1 MYNSLVNAKV
11 VENKNMAR
19 GGLVETKR
27 AIQERLDQLVQDLV
41 SMEEQLARA
50 QAIGLEPRQG
60 ATTREC
66 SHSRV

>member
-1 MYNSLVNAKV
+1 MLVNAKV
-11 VENKNMAR
+11 VENMAR
-19 GGLVETKR
+19 RGLIETAR
-27 AIQERLDQLVQDLV
+27 AIWERLDQLVQELV

-50 QAIGLEPRQG
+50 QATGLEPRQG